1 MHNQFP
7 LRTSMNRT
15 CLLLLVFIFNF
26 FLLEHKKAKAG
37 CAEFEAKVWTIN
49 KSTGSRSK
57 ASNGF
62 MYECGNLFMFNS
74 GVKSK
79 EFEAKY
85 WRCISKE
92 GCSGNFKPGY
102 SAMKLNDG
110 KWLPVRGVKQNRN
123 GLREQTFCIQA
134 EGSFTEYCWEQGKSF
149 CWSCL

>member
-1 MHNQFP
+1 
-7 LRTSMNRT
+7 MNRN

-49 KSTGSRSK
+49 KLTGSRSK
-57 ASNGF
+57 SSNGF
-62 MYECGNLFMFNS
+62 MYECGNVYMFNS

-79 EFEAKY
+79 KFEAKY
-85 WRCISKE
+85 WSCISKE
-92 GCSGNFKPGY
+92 GCSGNFNPGY
-102 SAMKLNDG
+102 RAMKLNDG
-110 KWLPVRGVKQNRN
+110 KWLPVKGVKQNRN
-123 GLREQTFCIQA
+123 GLREQTFCVQQ

>member
-1 MHNQFP
+1 
-7 LRTSMNRT
+7 MNRN

-49 KSTGSRSK
+49 KLTGSRTKS
-57 ASNGF
+57 SNGF
-62 MYECGNLFMFNS
+62 MYECGNVYMFNS

-79 EFEAKY
+79 KFEAKY
-85 WRCISKE
+85 WSCISKE
-92 GCSGNFKPGY
+92 GCSGNFNPGY
-102 SAMKLNDG
+102 RAMKLNDG
-110 KWLPVRGVKQNRN
+110 KWLPVKGVKQNRN
-123 GLREQTFCIQA
+123 GLREQTFCVQQ

>member
-1 MHNQFP
+1 
-7 LRTSMNRT
+7 MNRN

-49 KSTGSRSK
+49 KLTGSRSE
-57 ASNGF
+57 ASYGF

-79 EFEAKY
+79 GFEAKY
-85 WRCISKE
+85 WSCISKE
-92 GCSGNFKPGY
+92 GCSGNFNPGY
-102 SAMKLNDG
+102 RAMKLNDG
-110 KWLPVRGVKQNRN
+110 KWLPVKGVKQNRN
-123 GLREQTFCIQA
+123 GLREQTFCVQQ
-134 EGSFTEYCWEQGKSF
+134 EGSFTEYCWEQEKSF